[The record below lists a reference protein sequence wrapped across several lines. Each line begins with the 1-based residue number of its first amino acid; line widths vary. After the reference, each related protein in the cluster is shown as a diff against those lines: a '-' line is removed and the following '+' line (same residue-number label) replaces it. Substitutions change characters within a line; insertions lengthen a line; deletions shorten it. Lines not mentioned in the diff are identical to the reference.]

1 MIYPE
6 TLEQKIGFNAVREMV
21 KSRCISTL
29 GEEYCQAMSFS
40 TNYYT
45 IKRLLTSTAEM
56 LAIIGGDE
64 AFPLENIHDV
74 TQNLRALKVPGAFIT
89 SSELLRVRQSLGA
102 IATIATFFA
111 HKRNE
116 EGISQFPTL
125 DGISQS
131 LISFPLITATIDR
144 ILDRFGNIKD
154 NASKELAEIRSALT
168 AMSGTI
174 NAAMRR
180 VIARAT
186 KEGYID
192 SDTTPSVRD
201 GRLVI
206 PVSPMHKRKINGI
219 VHDESASGKTVFIE
233 PAEIVEANNRIRE
246 LQMEERREITR
257 ILVAVADEMRPHI
270 DDMLQ
275 SYDVLGEFDFIH
287 AKARFAQDING
298 ELPAISAVPE
308 LEWYHACHP
317 VLLQSLQ
324 RQGKEIVPLDITLSA
339 DNRLLIISGPNA
351 GGKSVCLKT
360 VGIVQYMTQCGLLPP
375 VYENSHIGIFDDIFI
390 DIGDDQSLEDDL
402 STYSSH
408 LKNMKHFLYR
418 GADKTLV
425 LIDEF
430 GGGTE
435 PQIGGAIA
443 QAILKEFNNKKM
455 WGVITTHFQN
465 LKQFAEYTDGLING
479 SMLYDRH
486 LMQPIFKLSIGN
498 PGSSFAVEI
507 ARKIG
512 LPAEIIANAEEIV
525 GSDYINLDKYL
536 LDITRDKRYWEN
548 KRMSIRQKEKKLELL
563 LAQYQE
569 DATQL
574 REKRREIISEAK
586 TEAKRILD
594 SSNATIERTIHEIKL
609 AQADKEKTIEAR
621 RRLQQD
627 KEQLAKGHGDA
638 EHPLLKKTPKKKAK
652 TTTPKPADTRPIAV
666 GDNVKIEGQDTVG
679 TVLELSGSNAIVAF
693 GMLKTTVKVNRLR
706 HTMAQPQSGAKKAS
720 FVSASTT
727 DKLRDRQLNFKQEI
741 DVRGMRVDEAIQ
753 AITYFIDDAIQFNI
767 GQVRILHGTG
777 TGALRQSLRQYLDTI
792 TGVRSYRD
800 EHVQF
805 GGAGITIVTLD

>member
-1 MIYPE
+1 
-6 TLEQKIGFNAVREMV
+6 
-21 KSRCISTL
+21 
-29 GEEYCQAMSFS
+29 
-40 TNYYT
+40 
-45 IKRLLTSTAEM
+45 
-56 LAIIGGDE
+56 
-64 AFPLENIHDV
+64 
-74 TQNLRALKVPGAFIT
+74 
-89 SSELLRVRQSLGA
+89 
-102 IATIATFFA
+102 
-111 HKRNE
+111 
-116 EGISQFPTL
+116 
-125 DGISQS
+125 
-131 LISFPLITATIDR
+131 
-144 ILDRFGNIKD
+144 
-154 NASKELAEIRSALT
+154 
-168 AMSGTI
+168 
-174 NAAMRR
+174 
-180 VIARAT
+180 
-186 KEGYID
+186 
-192 SDTTPSVRD
+192 
-201 GRLVI
+201 
-206 PVSPMHKRKINGI
+206 
-219 VHDESASGKTVFIE
+219 
-233 PAEIVEANNRIRE
+233 
-246 LQMEERREITR
+246 
-257 ILVAVADEMRPHI
+257 
-270 DDMLQ
+270 
-275 SYDVLGEFDFIH
+275 
-287 AKARFAQDING
+287 
-298 ELPAISAVPE
+298 
-308 LEWYHACHP
+308 
-317 VLLQSLQ
+317 
-324 RQGKEIVPLDITLSA
+324 
-339 DNRLLIISGPNA
+339 
-351 GGKSVCLKT
+351 
-360 VGIVQYMTQCGLLPP
+360 
-375 VYENSHIGIFDDIFI
+375 
-390 DIGDDQSLEDDL
+390 
-402 STYSSH
+402 
-408 LKNMKHFLYR
+408 
-418 GADKTLV
+418 
-425 LIDEF
+425 
-430 GGGTE
+430 
-435 PQIGGAIA
+435 
-443 QAILKEFNNKKM
+443 
-455 WGVITTHFQN
+455 
-465 LKQFAEYTDGLING
+465 
-479 SMLYDRH
+479 MLYDRH

-594 SSNATIERTIHEIKL
+594 SSNATIERTIHKIKL